1 MPHLF
6 SSKLR
11 QGTPGNQVL
20 AELKR
25 RATEDVAAFMEHD
38 PGRLLLDALI
48 SNPAEGS
55 AALLKNSKVVKPRPL
70 AEWMRANDAH
80 AVIWH
85 PLQNKFFFASQLHL
99 EAAKSLLPKDQ

>member
-1 MPHLF
+1 
-6 SSKLR
+6 
-11 QGTPGNQVL
+11 
-20 AELKR
+20 
-25 RATEDVAAFMEHD
+25 MEHD

-85 PLQNKFFFASQLHL
+85 PLQNKFF
-99 EAAKSLLPKDQ
+99 LLPSFTWKLPSLSCRKTSESTCSNKCHRATKMCWTIAT